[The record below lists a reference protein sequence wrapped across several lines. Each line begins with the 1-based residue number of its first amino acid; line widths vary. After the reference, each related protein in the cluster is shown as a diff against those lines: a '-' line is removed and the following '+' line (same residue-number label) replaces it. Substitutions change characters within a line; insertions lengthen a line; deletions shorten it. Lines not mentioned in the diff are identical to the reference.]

1 MHFKIDE
8 LNAEQRDAVTHTSGP
23 LMILAGAGTG
33 KTRVITYRIG
43 YMLGCGIPG
52 DSIVALSFTN
62 KAAKEMAE
70 RTKAL
75 VGGRAKKVWLGTFHS
90 FCLNLL
96 RRYPVQAGL
105 TPGFSLAGTADQID
119 LVRKGLEEK
128 NWGGVYQADKLHAQI
143 GVAKN
148 HLLTPDDVRRGGG
161 RALMNFDLAVLGE
174 VFELYER
181 QLRLNRVIDFDDCIY
196 RTVFLLQQHPD
207 IRDAVRRRFRHIM
220 VDEYQDTNQAQ
231 LAILEQIASDSH
243 DVCVVGDDDQS
254 IYSWRGAMFEVLE
267 RFEKMFPGT
276 KIIKLEQNYR
286 CSNVILGAANTV
298 IKNNSQRKD
307 KTLWSASTDSSPIV
321 LSPCEDETAEANLV
335 AEKCLGLL
343 GSGMNPQDI
352 SVLYRAN
359 NQAKAIELALR
370 EARISY
376 KTYGGQSFF
385 ERKEIKDFICY
396 LRLVLKNE
404 DRLALWRVINTP
416 SRGIGIK
423 TLERIEESAK
433 ALGISPYAVISSAEF
448 AGHSSV
454 RGFHD
459 LIHQLCA
466 LPLNSGEDF
475 AALGTAILKLTGL
488 EQDVRLRTQDAG
500 SRDRKI
506 ANLRSLPQW
515 IATLAADIKAEQG
528 TINIEDLLDSLALD
542 TDFKAEKDKGHTSVS
557 LMSIHAAKGLEFP
570 AVFVIGLEEQMLPHK
585 NSLQD
590 PQAVCEERRLFYVAL
605 TRAKRRLFLSYC
617 LDRNSGYQGK
627 QTRMPSRFLAEV
639 PSSAFA
645 VNAEDASPVSRQNAE
660 QARKSQTLQ
669 RLGALRSSLG
679 QNKAP
684 RF

>member
-1 MHFKIDE
+1 MHFKIDD
-8 LNAEQRDAVTHTSGP
+8 LNSEQRDAVTHTAGP

-52 DSIVALSFTN
+52 DAIVALSFTN
-62 KAAKEMAE
+62 KAAKEMAA

-75 VGGRAKKVWLGTFHS
+75 VGGRANKVWLGTFHS
-90 FCLNLL
+90 FCLSLL
-96 RRYPVQAGL
+96 RRYPVEAGL
-105 TPGFSLAGTADQID
+105 TPGFGLAGTADQID

-128 NWGGVYQADKLHAQI
+128 NWGGVYQADQLHAQI

-148 HLLTPDDVRRGGG
+148 HLLTPDEVRRGGG
-161 RALMNFDLAVLGE
+161 RALMSFDLAVLAE

-196 RTVFLLQQHPD
+196 RAVLLLQQHPEV
-207 IRDAVRRRFRHIM
+207 REAVRRRFRYIM

-231 LAILEQIASDSH
+231 LAILELLASDSH

-254 IYSWRGAMFEVLE
+254 IYSWRGAMYEVLE

-286 CSNVILGAANTV
+286 CSNVILSAANTV
-298 IKNNSQRKD
+298 IKNNAKRKD
-307 KTLWSASTDSSPIV
+307 KTLWSVSTITNPIV
-321 LSPCEDETAEANLV
+321 LSACEDETAEANLV

-343 GSGMNPQDI
+343 GAGMTPSDI
-352 SVLYRAN
+352 GVLYRAN

-396 LRLVLKNE
+396 LRLILKNE

-423 TLERIEESAK
+423 TLERIEERAK
-433 ALGISPYAVISSAEF
+433 ALGISPYAVVSSAEF
-448 AGHSSV
+448 AGHASV
-454 RGFHD
+454 SGFAQ
-459 LIHQLCA
+459 LIHQLCTM
-466 LPLNSGEDF
+466 PLNTGEDF
-475 AALGTAILKLTGL
+475 AALGAAVLKLTGL

-500 SRDRKI
+500 SRDRKVT
-506 ANLRSLPQW
+506 NLRSLPQW
-515 IATLAADIKAEQG
+515 IATLAADLKAEQG

-542 TDFKAEKDKGHTSVS
+542 TDFKVDKDKNSSTVS

-570 AVFVIGLEEQMLPHK
+570 AVFVIGIEEQMLPHR
-585 NSLQD
+585 NSMQD
-590 PQAVCEERRLFYVAL
+590 PDSICEERRLFYVAL
-605 TRAKRRLFLSYC
+605 TRAKQRLFLSYC
-617 LDRNSGYQGK
+617 LDRNAGYQGT

-639 PSSAFA
+639 PAASFA
-645 VNAEDASPVSRQNAE
+645 ANGEESTPLSRQNAE
-660 QARKSQTLQ
+660 LARKNQTLQ

-679 QNKAP
+679 PVRK
-684 RF
+684 